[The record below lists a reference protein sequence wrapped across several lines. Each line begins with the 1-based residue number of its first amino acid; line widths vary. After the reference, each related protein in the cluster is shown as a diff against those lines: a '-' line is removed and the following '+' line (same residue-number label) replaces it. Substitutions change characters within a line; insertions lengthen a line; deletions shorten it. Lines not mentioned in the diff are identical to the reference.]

1 MFAKCIDQT
10 GHEVCLLNPPMR
22 IISLVPSLSEYLWD
36 LGLQGQL
43 VGVTKFCIHPKELL
57 ETVSRVGGTKQLNL
71 EKIKALRPDLI
82 VANKEENDRTQIE
95 YLQKEFSVYVSDVVT
110 IEHSLAMMLDI
121 AELTGTLAKA
131 RWMIEQICQRLES
144 VNNKAAG
151 KKIAYFIWQEP
162 YMLAGGQTFI
172 NSLLTHCGFN
182 NVVAH
187 LERYPEMKLETL
199 LALGVETLFLASEPF
214 PFSDKHVLALKTVL
228 QQQQLSHPVG
238 VKLVDGE
245 AFSWYG
251 SRLLRFDTYVKQL
264 LNDF

>member
-1 MFAKCIDQT
+1 MFAKCVDQT
-10 GHEVCLLNPPMR
+10 GHEVCLLHPPLR

-36 LGLQGQL
+36 LGLQRQL
-43 VGVTKFCIHPKELL
+43 VGITKFCIHPKELF

-71 EKIKALRPDLI
+71 EKIKALKPDLI
-82 VANKEENDRTQIE
+82 IANKEENDQTQIE
-95 YLQKEFSVYVSDVVT
+95 YLKKEFSVYVSDVVT
-110 IEHSLAMMLDI
+110 VEQAFTMMLDI
-121 AELTGTLAKA
+121 AELTGTLTKA
-131 RWMIEQICQRLES
+131 RWMLEQIRQKLEG
-144 VNNKAAG
+144 VKNKAAG

-172 NSLLTHCGFN
+172 NSLLAHCGFT

-199 LALGVETLFLASEPF
+199 LALGVETLFLSSEPF
-214 PFSDKHVLALKTVL
+214 PFSDKHVLALNAAL
-228 QQQQLSHPVG
+228 QQQQLNQPVG

-251 SRLLRFDTYVKQL
+251 SRLLRFDIYVKQL
-264 LNDF
+264 LNNF